1 MIPPLP
7 GSKAKGRN
15 DQRSSLANN
24 TLEPYLDQPLQD
36 FDSRHNSPNRGQ
48 EQVLVPTAATELN
61 TDGVLILALKE
72 LFQRVKDP
80 ESEKER
86 VFIIRCSYFEIYND
100 SVYDL
105 LNIHKEL
112 AFAEPL

>member
-1 MIPPLP
+1 MN
-7 GSKAKGRN
+7 A
-15 DQRSSLANN
+15 N
-24 TLEPYLDQPLQD
+24 TLEPYLDTPLQD
-36 FDSRHNSPNRGQ
+36 FESLHSS
-48 EQVLVPTAATELN
+48 PTASKEPDLTAQDLN

-100 SVYDL
+100 AVYDL
-105 LNIHKEL
+105 LNIQKEL
-112 AFAEPL
+112 AFAEPLQLNEDIKVS

>member
-36 FDSRHNSPNRGQ
+36 FDSRQNSPNRGQ
-48 EQVLVPTAATELN
+48 EPSTNELN